1 MPEKEKGGISVNT
14 ENIFPVIKKWL
25 YSEKDI
31 FLREIVSNATDAVT
45 KLKRLQSLNEA
56 EADEKPFRVDVR
68 LDKTAGTITV
78 EDNGIGMT
86 ADEVKKYICSIALSG
101 AVDFIEKYESSGD
114 DATKSGIIGHFGL
127 GFYSAFMV
135 SDTVEVFTRSYTG
148 APAVHFTCTSDG
160 DYEMEEDDRQDRGT
174 EVVLHVT
181 DDERAY
187 LDAGKLRGMLNKYCA
202 FMPVEIYF
210 DDGEEKKK
218 DEPEKPVNDTAP
230 LWQKPAADCTDEE
243 YKAFYQKVF
252 HDYREPLFQIHINAD
267 YPLNFKGILYF
278 PRRANDYEP
287 IDGQIKLYYNQV
299 FVADDIKEIIPDYL
313 LMLKGVLDCPDLP
326 LNVSRSYL
334 QTNTYVAKVSAHIVK
349 KVADKLCSLCKNER
363 ERYEK
368 VWGDIKTFVEYAA
381 MRDDKFYDKVKEALL
396 LRLTDGRSVTVD
408 EYLEKAKEK
417 HENKIYYATDPALQ
431 AQYIK
436 LYEAEGIDVVLFDSL
451 LETQFTGV
459 LETRREGLKCL
470 SVDADVSALK
480 GEGETAENAALC
492 ELFKAAAG
500 NDKLTVKADTF
511 KDGNVPAVLNV
522 SEEGRRMEDMM
533 KMYRLST
540 GKDEE
545 GDPFAPEA
553 TLILN
558 AASPLIGKIGGM
570 IGTDRARAEK
580 LAAHVYQLAVL
591 AHRRFSAGEMQK
603 FLDDSYSLLS
613 DLAD

>member
-1 MPEKEKGGISVNT
+1 MAEKEKGGISVNT
-14 ENIFPVIKKWL
+14 EHIFPVIKKWL

-31 FLREIVSNATDAVT
+31 FLREIVSNAADAVT
-45 KLKRLQSLNEA
+45 KLKRLQSLGEA
-56 EADEKPFRVDVR
+56 AADETPFRVDVR
-68 LDKTAGTITV
+68 LDQKAGTITV

-101 AVDFIEKYESSGD
+101 AVDFIEKYENSD

-135 SDTVEVFTRSYTG
+135 SDTVEVFSRSYTG
-148 APAVHFTCTSDG
+148 APAVHCTCTTDG
-160 DYEMEEDDRQDRGT
+160 DYEIEEDDREGRGT
-174 EVVLHVT
+174 EVVLHIT
-181 DDERAY
+181 DDEKAY

-210 DDGEEKKK
+210 YDGEEKK
-218 DEPEKPVNDTAP
+218 ESEKETPVNDTAP

-278 PRRANDYEP
+278 PRRANDFEP
-287 IDGQIKLYYNQV
+287 LDGQIKLYYNQV
-299 FVADDIKEIIPDYL
+299 FVADDVKEIIPDYL
-313 LMLKGVLDCPDLP
+313 LMLKGVLDCPELP

-334 QTNTYVAKVSAHIVK
+334 QTNTYVNKVSAHIVK
-349 KVADKLCSLCKNER
+349 KVADKLNALCKNER

-368 VWGDIKTFVEYAA
+368 VWDDIKTFVEYASL
-381 MRDDKFYDKVKEALL
+381 RDEKFYEKVKEALL
-396 LRLTDGRSVTVD
+396 LRLTDGRHVTID

-431 AQYIK
+431 AQYIA
-436 LYEAEGIDVVLFDSL
+436 LYEAEGVDVALFDTL
-451 LETQFTGV
+451 IETQFTGTV
-459 LETRREGLKCL
+459 ESHRDGVKFL
-470 SVDADVSALK
+470 SVDADISALK
-480 GEGETAENAALC
+480 GEGETAENEALC
-492 ELFKAAAG
+492 DLFKTASG
-500 NDKLTVKADTF
+500 NEKLTVKTDTF
-511 KDGNVPAVLNV
+511 KDAAVPAVLNV

-540 GKDEE
+540 GKD
-545 GDPFAPEA
+545 DDNAFAPDA

-558 AASPLIGKIGGM
+558 AASPLIVKIGGM
-570 IGTDRARAEK
+570 LETDKPRAER
-580 LAAHVYQLAVL
+580 LASYIYRLSLLSQ
-591 AHRRFSAGEMQK
+591 RRLTAGEMQTFLADSYK
-603 FLDDSYSLLS
+603 LLDDLS
-613 DLAD
+613 N